1 MKKPQLMIILGP
13 PASGKTGLA
22 LRLAA
27 ELSRPVLC
35 KDDVKEAL
43 FDVLGS
49 TDREGSRRF
58 SEAALAAVLRMART
72 QLCAGSCCLI
82 EGNFTRNHAAAL
94 REILGASQAS
104 AAQILCSAPLPELER
119 RFAARVRHPGHLDPA
134 VSADDLRRMAE
145 QQSSFLDLAGGRWV
159 YESADPAA
167 YSALLRD
174 LKFRRL

>member
-1 MKKPQLMIILGP
+1 MIILGP

-94 REILGASQAS
+94 REILGASQAGAESLFRPS
-104 AAQILCSAPLPELER
+104 ARTRAAVCRPGPAPGPSR
-119 RFAARVRHPGHLDPA
+119 PG
-134 VSADDLRRMAE
+134 RI
-145 QQSSFLDLAGGRWV
+145 GR
-159 YESADPAA
+159 
-167 YSALLRD
+167 
-174 LKFRRL
+174 